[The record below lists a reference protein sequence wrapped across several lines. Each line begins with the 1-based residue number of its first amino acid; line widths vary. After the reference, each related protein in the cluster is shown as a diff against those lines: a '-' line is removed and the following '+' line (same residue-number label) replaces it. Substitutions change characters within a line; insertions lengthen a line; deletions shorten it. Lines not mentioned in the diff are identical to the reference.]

1 MKKFIPAFMIF
12 IFGLTSCANSEASKA
27 NQPQIEQ
34 INESHISETGETTE
48 SEELVIAQK
57 EYTAEELEQMRLNVG
72 LSVTDNSI
80 NLKSMYAGRML
91 YVPETDTLFYMQ
103 DDKLYQKNGDKTI
116 VLADIPAIS
125 LTLHEGKLYFIYAL
139 ERDIYYDYHKRW
151 GTICCLDLSTGEITE
166 IYGVDNAFKIFIDDD
181 TLYYIIAEQME
192 SKAQWPT
199 KAYKVDMET
208 YQSEPINDD
217 VHTQPFAINEKY
229 TVFTKTTEDSESGDI
244 TVEFQITD
252 RSTGEVKTYIEDKKV
267 YGLSIY
273 DNMLYYK
280 RGDVLVALNVED
292 MSVTEYVAENPW
304 GSEIPYI
311 SSYTMHNGK
320 LIVTTGTDIQMWS
333 EERRDWNYYC
343 PLLDSS
349 VSSLSY
355 YAELFSD
362 GENLYVLNG
371 GREWLYIDIAD
382 LGYDLIL
389 PDGTTTINNQITVR
403 PLGDEE

>member
-1 MKKFIPAFMIF
+1 MGINMGKFAFALFVLSILT
-12 IFGLTSCANSEASKA
+12 LTSCAPSEVSRV
-27 NQPQIEQ
+27 EQ
-34 INESHISETGETTE
+34 TTEAQLPETSETTE
-48 SEELVIAQK
+48 AEELVISQK
-57 EYTAEELEQMRLNVG
+57 DYTAEELEQMRLNAG

-116 VLADIPAIS
+116 VLAEIPAIS

-151 GTICCLDLSTGEITE
+151 GTICCLDLSTGKIAE

-208 YQSEPINDD
+208 YQSELINDD
-217 VHTQPFAINEKY
+217 VHTQPFAINGKY

-280 RGDVLVALNVED
+280 RNDILVALNVED

-304 GSEIPYI
+304 GSDIPYI
-311 SSYTMHNGK
+311 SSYTIHNGK

-362 GENLYVLNG
+362 GENLYVMNG
-371 GREWLYIDIAD
+371 GCEWLYIDIAD

-403 PLGDEE
+403 PLGDEK

>member
-1 MKKFIPAFMIF
+1 MKKLIPVLIALVLL
-12 IFGLTSCANSEASKA
+12 LTSCAPSEVSQAEQTTEA
-27 NQPQIEQ
+27 QPP
-34 INESHISETGETTE
+34 ETGETTE

-116 VLADIPAIS
+116 VLAEIPALS
-125 LTLHEGKLYFIYAL
+125 LTLHDGKLYFIYAL
-139 ERDIYYDYHKRW
+139 ERDIYYDYHQRW
-151 GTICCLDLSTGEITE
+151 GTICCLDLSTGEIAE
-166 IYGVDNAFKIFIDDD
+166 ILDVDNALKICLDGRM
-181 TLYYIIAEQME
+181 LYYSIIERQGTDIA
-192 SKAQWPT
+192 KIT
-199 KAYKVDMET
+199 KTYKVDLDTM
-208 YQSEPINDD
+208 
-217 VHTQPFAINEKY
+217 HTELITENTRWQPFAVSEKY
-229 TVFTKTTEDSESGDI
+229 IVFTNNNEDGVFEI
-244 TVEFQITD
+244 QITD
-252 RSTGEVKTYIEDKKV
+252 KSTNEVKTYIANGYPHNLCV
-267 YGLSIY
+267 YGDMVYFDSNGTIYTISI
-273 DNMLYYK
+273 D
-280 RGDVLVALNVED
+280 D
-292 MSVTEYVAENPW
+292 MSVAELKAVNPW
-304 GSEIPYI
+304 SNDATYI
-311 SSYTMHNGK
+311 ITYTIHGDNVV
-320 LIVTTGTDIQMWS
+320 ITTGGDIQIWS
-333 EERRDWNYYC
+333 EERGEWDYYC
-343 PLLDSS
+343 PMLDSS

-389 PDGTTTINNQITVR
+389 PDGDTIIDDQIVVR

>member
-1 MKKFIPAFMIF
+1 MGINMGKFAFALFVLSILT
-12 IFGLTSCANSEASKA
+12 LTSCAPSEVSQA
-27 NQPQIEQ
+27 EQ
-34 INESHISETGETTE
+34 TTEAQLPETSETTE
-48 SEELVIAQK
+48 TEELVIPQK
-57 EYTAEELEQMRLNVG
+57 EYTAEEIEQMRLNVG
-72 LSVTDNSI
+72 LSVTNNSI

-116 VLADIPAIS
+116 VLAEIPAIS

-151 GTICCLDLSTGEITE
+151 GTICCLDLSTGKIAE

-181 TLYYIIAEQME
+181 TLYCIIAEQME
-192 SKAQWPT
+192 SKSQWPT

-208 YQSEPINDD
+208 YQSELINDD
-217 VHTQPFAINEKY
+217 VHTRPFAINEKY

-267 YGLSIY
+267 YGLSIC

-280 RGDVLVALNVED
+280 RGDILVALNVED

>member
-1 MKKFIPAFMIF
+1 MRKFTFVLSILM
-12 IFGLTSCANSEASKA
+12 LTSCANSEASKA

-48 SEELVIAQK
+48 SEELVITQK

-125 LTLHEGKLYFIYAL
+125 LTLHDGKLYFIYAL
-139 ERDIYYDYHKRW
+139 ERNIYYEYHKRW
-151 GTICCLDLSTGEITE
+151 GAICCLDLSTGQVSRVLN
-166 IYGVDNAFKIFIDDD
+166 VDNVIKFFLDGNI
-181 TLYYIIAEQME
+181 LYYTIAEE
-192 SKAQWPT
+192 IETKATVPT
-199 KAYKVDMET
+199 KTYKVDMK
-208 YQSEPINDD
+208 
-217 VHTQPFAINEKY
+217 TQQMELVEEFSHQAQYAISTKY
-229 TVFTKTTEDSESGDI
+229 NVFTDYSKDPNSGEVS
-244 TVEFQITD
+244 VEFQITD
-252 RSTGEVKTYIEDKKV
+252 KSTGKVKTYTENKWPDR
-267 YGLSIY
+267 LSIY
-273 DNMLYYK
+273 DDTIYYIYGSK
-280 RGDVLVALNVED
+280 LRALNIDD
-292 MSVTEYVAENPW
+292 MSVTEYTANNPW
-304 GSEIPYI
+304 ESNTPYI
-311 SSYTMHNGK
+311 GTYIIHKGK
-320 LIVTTGTDIQMWS
+320 LIVTTGSDIQIWS
-333 EERRDWNYYC
+333 EELGEWDYYC

-349 VSSLSY
+349 VSTLTGYS
-355 YAELFSD
+355 ELFSD

-389 PDGTTTINNQITVR
+389 PDGDTIIDDQITVR